1 MRIGAHGAVPQGTG
15 EHVPQGTERA
25 SLALRVTPPVLGHEV
40 PHLGKESIMIR
51 TVAVDTAPLR
61 LLGLTVE
68 PKTDFV
74 TKQQKKS
81 ADGTS
86 VWTVTAYSV
95 AEKDTLRVTIAAQS
109 EPELIP
115 GQPVS
120 FVNLSVGTYADGQGR
135 ALFYWNAEAIA

>member
-1 MRIGAHGAVPQGTG
+1 
-15 EHVPQGTERA
+15 
-25 SLALRVTPPVLGHEV
+25 
-40 PHLGKESIMIR
+40 MIR